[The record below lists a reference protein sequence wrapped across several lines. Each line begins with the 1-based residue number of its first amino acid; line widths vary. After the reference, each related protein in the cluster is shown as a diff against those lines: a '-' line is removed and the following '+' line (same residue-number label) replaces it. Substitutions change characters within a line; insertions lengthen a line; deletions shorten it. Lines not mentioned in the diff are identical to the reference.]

1 MRDGENINGR
11 AFTLIFPYITGK
23 SRQKRHS
30 GTDDTRA
37 HGRRRNGS
45 GTAAAVTMTKSHSG
59 DNPQMIAES
68 IPFQHL

>member
-11 AFTLIFPYITGK
+11 AFTLIFPYTTGK
-23 SRQKRHS
+23 LRQKRRS

-45 GTAAAVTMTKSHSG
+45 AAAAVTMMKSHSG
-59 DNPQMIAES
+59 DSAQMIV
-68 IPFQHL
+68 